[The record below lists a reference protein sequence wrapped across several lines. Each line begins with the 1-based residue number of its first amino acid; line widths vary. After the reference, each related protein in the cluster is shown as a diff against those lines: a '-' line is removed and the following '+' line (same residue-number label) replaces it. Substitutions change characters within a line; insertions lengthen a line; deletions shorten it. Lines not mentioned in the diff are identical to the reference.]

1 MDAQS
6 ISIATVVRSE
16 LINLDG
22 VTKFSPNR
30 RFATVYSEGSP
41 LDSLFFLESGLVKIH
56 KRGDDNKEIILQ
68 IISAG
73 ELFGEQALGTE
84 ASRSIAA
91 EVLQEGVIYIIPR
104 DLFLRVCDQHP
115 ELWREISSLLTTR
128 KRQLEKKIELLCLRD
143 VEYRILYYMAE
154 LARMFGATREWS
166 RIFDPALAGRT
177 GQPDWRHTRNH
188 LYHPERL
195 GSQRGDPVGPPPV
208 DCPFHRPGA
217 GSGQPA
223 HPGRQGILSS
233 VSEPRDA

>member
-68 IISAG
+68 IVSAG
-73 ELFGEQALGTE
+73 ELFGEQALGAE

-91 EVLQEGVIYIIPR
+91 EVLQEGVIYSIPR

-115 ELWREISSLLTTR
+115 ELWREISSLLTAR

-154 LARMFGATREWS
+154 LAKMFGARSNGGEYSIPLSQGELASLIGATRETTS
-166 RIFDPALAGRT
+166 TTLNALARKGVI
-177 GQPDWRHTRNH
+177 
-188 LYHPERL
+188 RL
-195 GSQRGDPVGPPPV
+195 GRRQLIVPSIDLVLEAANQRSQV
-208 DCPFHRPGA
+208 A
-217 GSGQPA
+217 K
-223 HPGRQGILSS
+223 
-233 VSEPRDA
+233 VS